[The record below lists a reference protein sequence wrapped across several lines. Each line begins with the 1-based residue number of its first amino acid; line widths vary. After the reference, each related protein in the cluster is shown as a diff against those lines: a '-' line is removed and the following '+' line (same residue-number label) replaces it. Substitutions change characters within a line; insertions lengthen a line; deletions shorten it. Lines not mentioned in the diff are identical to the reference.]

1 MTPTRNLIIA
11 RQRMKRNKI
20 NKVRGNTFK
29 RITQIIF
36 AYFYLMIR
44 NVFLFA
50 ILLLMSSCFSTKPL
64 IEEAVN
70 SNQEIK
76 ITVFS
81 EGDVHTDPNNF
92 CFVSIN
98 KADTVFNLIC
108 NYKGQK
114 KEKIINRLQLL
125 RLSDFEQKYTNKRHH
140 SALCYDHISI
150 KVGNHSN
157 NFNIPCGT
165 ENEFRM
171 LSQ

>member
-1 MTPTRNLIIA
+1 
-11 RQRMKRNKI
+11 
-20 NKVRGNTFK
+20 
-29 RITQIIF
+29 
-36 AYFYLMIR
+36 MIR

-50 ILLLMSSCFSTKPL
+50 ILLLSSCFSTKPL

-81 EGDVHTDPNNF
+81 EGDVHTDPNDF
-92 CFVSIN
+92 CVVSIN
-98 KADTVFNLIC
+98 KADTVFNSSCI
-108 NYKGQK
+108 YKGQK
-114 KEKIINRLQLL
+114 KEKKINRLQLL
-125 RLSDFEQKYTNKRHH
+125 RLSDFEKKYTNKRHH
-140 SALCYDHISI
+140 SALCYNHISI